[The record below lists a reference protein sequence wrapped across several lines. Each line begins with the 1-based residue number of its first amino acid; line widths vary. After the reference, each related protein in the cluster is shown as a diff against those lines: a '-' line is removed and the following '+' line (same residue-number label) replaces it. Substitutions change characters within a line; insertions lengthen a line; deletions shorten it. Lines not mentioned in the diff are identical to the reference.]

1 MNSVYKRY
9 FIITL
14 IVLLVSGV
22 IIVYNSHKLFNEI
35 DEVNAWAE
43 EKGNLKDFDF
53 GQLGVY
59 ISSVD
64 EEGENLNYPDF
75 HYSRD
80 DIVDSNGIYGIWA
93 VAVSIMLMLFYL
105 YERSSLTADFCAVL
119 PVKSRSKFL
128 VKAACFLLVAVVF
141 MLLEMWNVMEFNQR
155 VAACNETYSILGVTE
170 ETVCAIE
177 MYPSGE
183 IMMLLQK
190 LSLVA
195 VLLLLA
201 ELTGKVY
208 LPVCIWVLG
217 VFAMAGSLA
226 GLYEYF
232 IFYYNYDVFS
242 LIADVSLY
250 ALRHGYFSEY
260 IYTAVLAGITLI
272 CTLWALFLS
281 GRGDMSRKGRVF
293 RFAWAQWIALACIT
307 ICAALCT
314 FEVIW
319 LSELNYALSA
329 GMSLIAMLIV
339 GIIAFFVARRVIFWL
354 GR

>member
-9 FIITL
+9 FIITFIML
-14 IVLLVSGV
+14 FVSGS
-22 IIVYNSHKLFNEI
+22 IIVNNSLKLFNEI
-35 DEVNAWAE
+35 DSVNAYAA
-43 EKGNLKDFDF
+43 EKGSADEFDF
-53 GQLGVY
+53 RQLGVY
-59 ISSVD
+59 IGASD
-64 EEGENLNYPDF
+64 EGEREIYYPDF

-80 DIVDSNGIYGIWA
+80 KIADSNGIWV
-93 VAVSIMLMLFYL
+93 VAVSIMLLMFYL
-105 YERSSLTADFCAVL
+105 YERSTLTADFCAVL

-128 VKAACFLLVAVVF
+128 VKAVCFALAAAVF

-170 ETVCAIE
+170 ETVYAIE
-177 MYPSGE
+177 MYPLGE
-183 IMMLLQK
+183 ITALMQK
-190 LSLVA
+190 LFFAAALM
-195 VLLLLA
+195 LLA
-201 ELTGKVY
+201 EMTGKVY

-217 VFAMAGSLA
+217 TFAVAGSLA

-232 IFYYNYDVFS
+232 YVYYNYNVFS
-242 LIADVSLY
+242 LIDGVSVY
-250 ALRHGYFSEY
+250 ALRYGYLSEY
-260 IYTAVLAGITLI
+260 IYTFALTGITLV

-307 ICAALCT
+307 VCAVFCT

-319 LSELNYALSA
+319 LSELNYVLSA
-329 GMSLIAMLIV
+329 GMSLAAMLIV
-339 GIIAFFVARRVIFWL
+339 GVIAFFVARRIIFWL

>member
-9 FIITL
+9 FIITFIML
-14 IVLLVSGV
+14 FVSGS
-22 IIVYNSHKLFNEI
+22 IIVNNSLKLFNEI
-35 DEVNAWAE
+35 DSVNAYAA
-43 EKGNLKDFDF
+43 EKGSVEDFDF
-53 GQLGVY
+53 RQLGVY
-59 ISSVD
+59 MGSSD
-64 EEGENLNYPDF
+64 EGERELYYPDF

-80 DIVDSNGIYGIWA
+80 KIADSNGIWV
-93 VAVSIMLMLFYL
+93 VAVSIMLMMFYF
-105 YERSSLTADFCAVL
+105 YERSPLTADFCAVL

-128 VKAACFLLVAVVF
+128 VKAACFVLVAAVF

-170 ETVCAIE
+170 ETVYAIE
-177 MYPSGE
+177 MYPLGE
-183 IMMLLQK
+183 ITALMQK
-190 LSLVA
+190 LFFAAALM
-195 VLLLLA
+195 LLA
-201 ELTGKVY
+201 EMTGKVY

-217 VFAMAGSLA
+217 TFAVAGSLA

-232 IFYYNYDVFS
+232 YVYYNYNVFS
-242 LIADVSLY
+242 LIDGVSVY
-250 ALRHGYFSEY
+250 ALRYGYLSEY
-260 IYTAVLAGITLI
+260 IYTFALTGITLV

-307 ICAALCT
+307 VCAVFCT

-319 LSELNYALSA
+319 LSELNYVLSA
-329 GMSLIAMLIV
+329 GMSLAAMLIV
-339 GIIAFFVARRVIFWL
+339 GVIAFFVARRIIFWL

>member
-9 FIITL
+9 FIITFIML
-14 IVLLVSGV
+14 FVSGS
-22 IIVYNSHKLFNEI
+22 IIVNNSLKLFNEI
-35 DEVNAWAE
+35 DSVNAYAA
-43 EKGNLKDFDF
+43 EKGSVEDFDF
-53 GQLGVY
+53 RQLGVY
-59 ISSVD
+59 MGSSD
-64 EEGENLNYPDF
+64 EGERELYYPDF

-80 DIVDSNGIYGIWA
+80 NIVDSNGIYGIWA
-93 VAVSIMLMLFYL
+93 VAVSIMLMMFYF
-105 YERSSLTADFCAVL
+105 YERSPLTADFCAVL

-128 VKAACFLLVAVVF
+128 VKAACFVLVAAVF

-170 ETVCAIE
+170 ETVYAIE
-177 MYPSGE
+177 MYPLGE
-183 IMMLLQK
+183 ITALMQK
-190 LSLVA
+190 LFFAAALM
-195 VLLLLA
+195 LLA
-201 ELTGKVY
+201 EMTGKVY

-217 VFAMAGSLA
+217 TFAVAGSLA

-232 IFYYNYDVFS
+232 YVYYNYNVFS
-242 LIADVSLY
+242 LIDGVSVY
-250 ALRHGYFSEY
+250 ALRYGYLSEY
-260 IYTAVLAGITLI
+260 IYTFALTGITLV

-307 ICAALCT
+307 VCAVFCT

-319 LSELNYALSA
+319 LSELNYVLSA
-329 GMSLIAMLIV
+329 GMSLAAMLIV
-339 GIIAFFVARRVIFWL
+339 GVIAFFVARRVIFWL

>member
-14 IVLLVSGV
+14 IVLLVSGG
-22 IIVYNSHKLFNEI
+22 IIVNNSLKLFNEI
-35 DEVNAWAE
+35 DSVNAYSAE
-43 EKGNLKDFDF
+43 NGRVDDFDF
-53 GQLGVY
+53 RQLGVY
-59 ISSVD
+59 MGSSD
-64 EEGENLNYPDF
+64 EGERELYYPDF

-80 DIVDSNGIYGIWA
+80 NIVDSNGIYGIWA
-93 VAVSIMLMLFYL
+93 VAVSIMLMMFYF
-105 YERSSLTADFCAVL
+105 YERSTLTADFCAVL
-119 PVKSRSKFL
+119 PVKSRSKFM
-128 VKAACFLLVAVVF
+128 VKAACFVLVAVVF

-170 ETVCAIE
+170 ETVYAIE
-177 MYPSGE
+177 MYPLGE
-183 IMMLLQK
+183 IMMLMQK
-190 LSLVA
+190 LSLAA

-201 ELTGKVY
+201 EMTGKVY
-208 LPVCIWVLG
+208 LPICIWVLG
-217 VFAMAGSLA
+217 IFAVAGSLA

-232 IFYYNYDVFS
+232 MVYFNYDIFS
-242 LIADVSLY
+242 IPDSVTY
-250 ALRHGYFSEY
+250 VLRDGYLAEY
-260 IYTAVLAGITLI
+260 IYTAVLTGITLV

-307 ICAALCT
+307 VCAVFCT

-319 LSELNYALSA
+319 LSELNYVLSA
-329 GMSLIAMLIV
+329 GMSLAAMLIV
-339 GIIAFFVARRVIFWL
+339 GVIAFFVARRVIFWL